1 MIPKHQVLLYN
12 PKAEFF
18 TQPLGLL
25 AVASTLPKESF
36 QPVLWDGRLMPGSV
50 ASALEDLPAPLCIGV
65 SVLSGPPIADALA
78 FSRAAKRQFP
88 RVPIVWGG
96 WHPSILAEQCLAEPS
111 VDMVVVGQGQKT
123 FLEICQSLAAG
134 RSTANIPGSV
144 VKLANETIVAGPQRE
159 LVPLGEL
166 PPLDYGMIDLE
177 RYFARS
183 GKRVLDYIS
192 SQGCPFRCAFCA
204 DPQVFRRTWLSL
216 DAERT
221 ISQLTTLVH
230 RYRLDE
236 VAFQDD
242 LFFVERP
249 RAIAIAQ
256 GLRDIGRPL
265 TWVATARAQHISGMS
280 EPNMQLLKSSGLRR
294 IVIGAESGSDLAL
307 RKLQKDQRA
316 DMITKAVAKLARYG
330 IDATLG
336 FIVGAPGETEEE
348 RQETVSVIYQV
359 KKLHPTA
366 ETPVFMFAPYPG
378 SELVN
383 QMQSDPKAAASL
395 PKNLDEWSRCDLF
408 SSRVSSMTTDQ
419 QRWYRRLDF
428 YLRHLGAPRGDGLV
442 HHALQR
448 AAALRCESGR
458 MDLPLEMW
466 TSETIQ
472 KTKRWLR
479 VVKTARPLSSL

>member
-1 MIPKHQVLLYN
+1 MTPKHQVLLYN
-12 PKAEFF
+12 PYADFF

-25 AVASTLPKESF
+25 AVASTLPKDTF
-36 QPVLWDGRLMPGSV
+36 QAVIWDGRLMNEPV
-50 ASALEDLPAPLCIGV
+50 ASALKKQPAPLCIGV
-65 SVLSGPPIADALA
+65 SVLSGPPIADALT
-78 FSRAAKRQFP
+78 FSRAAKKQYP
-88 RVPIVWGG
+88 NVPIVWGG

-111 VDMVVVGQGQKT
+111 VDAVVVGQGQKT
-123 FLEICQSLAAG
+123 FLEICESLAQG
-134 RSTANIPGSV
+134 RSIVNIPGTF
-144 VKLANETIVAGPQRE
+144 VKLKNGSIASGPQRE
-159 LVPLGEL
+159 LISLGEL
-166 PPLDYGMIDLE
+166 PPFDYGMIDLE
-177 RYFARS
+177 KYFVRS

-204 DPQVFRRTWLSL
+204 DPQVYRRTWLSL
-216 DAERT
+216 DAEST
-221 ISQLTTLVH
+221 IAHLTTLVD
-230 RYRLDE
+230 RYQLDE

-249 RAIAIAQ
+249 RAMAIAQ

-265 TWVATARAQHISGMS
+265 TWVATARAQHISVMS

-294 IVIGAESGSDLAL
+294 VVIGAESGSDLAL

-348 RQETVSVIYQV
+348 RQETVSVIYAV
-359 KKLHPTA
+359 KKLHPVA

-383 QMQSDPKAAASL
+383 QMQSDPLAAALL
-395 PKNLDEWSRCDLF
+395 PKTLDEWSRCDLF
-408 SSRVSSMTTDQ
+408 SSRVSSMNQRQ

-428 YLRHLGAPRGDGLV
+428 YLRHLGAPRGDRFI

-448 AAALRCESGR
+448 SATLRCELGR
-458 MDLPLEMW
+458 MDIPVEMW
-466 TSETIQ
+466 ASQTIQ
-472 KTKRWLR
+472 KTQKWLR
-479 VVKTARPLSSL
+479 MAKSVRPLSSL